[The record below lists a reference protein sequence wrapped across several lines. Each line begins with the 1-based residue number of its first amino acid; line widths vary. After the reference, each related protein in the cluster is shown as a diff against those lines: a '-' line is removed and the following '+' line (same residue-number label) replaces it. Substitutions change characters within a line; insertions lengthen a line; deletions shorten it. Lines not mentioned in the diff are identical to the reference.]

1 MVDEL
6 LEKALREQMCKD
18 VDGATY
24 YTLKHRNRQELAN
37 LEKEVKGLIAK
48 HDLSASEAR
57 GFLEYMK
64 FIVDVNSYLPKTK

>member
-1 MVDEL
+1 MDEL

-24 YTLKHRNRQELAN
+24 YTIKHRNRQDLAN
-37 LEKEVKGLIAK
+37 LEKEVKELIAE
-48 HDLSASEAR
+48 HALSVSEAK

-64 FIVDVNSYLPKTK
+64 FIVDANSYLPKTK